1 LIKPAVLVV
10 DDDQE
15 VLRAVGRDL
24 RREYGGRYRVLQAE
38 SAESGLE
45 ALRQLK
51 LRNEHLALFLVDQRM
66 PRMTGIEFLEKAKA
80 LFPEAKRALL
90 TAYADTQSA
99 IDAINKAHI
108 DHYLQKPWDPPEEK
122 LYPVIAELL
131 DEWEASFR
139 PPFEGLRLVGHRWS
153 PEAHRMKEFLARNH
167 VPYQWLDLATNAQAG
182 KLLEQTGLTD
192 VKLPIVLFEDG
203 THLESADV
211 AGVAER
217 VGLRTRV
224 EHDFYSFVIVGA
236 GPAGLAAAVYA
247 ASEGINTLLVEAEAP
262 GGQAGQSSRIENY
275 LGFPGGVS
283 GSELAR
289 RAAQQARKFGAEIL
303 SPQRVAAV
311 RLAGQFR
318 HIVLGNGHEISCHA
332 LLIATGVSYRRL
344 ERPGIEALTGA
355 GVYYGA
361 AASEAREAK
370 GEDVFVLGGAN
381 SAGQAAIHFARYARK
396 VCMLVRAP
404 TLASMSQY
412 LIDQIAST
420 PNIEVRTSTAIVEAL
435 GQSHL
440 EQLQLRNSAT
450 NETECVPGSALFI
463 LIGAEPHTEWLEGV
477 VARDA
482 HGFINTGPALSES
495 GSRPRHWRLER
506 DPYLLESSVPGIF
519 AAGDVRMGSIKR
531 VAAGVGEGAMA
542 VSFVHQHL
550 AGL

>member
-66 PRMTGIEFLEKAKA
+66 PRMTGVEFLEKAIE
-80 LFPEAKRALL
+80 LFPEARRALL
-90 TAYADTQSA
+90 TAYADTQGA

-131 DEWEASFR
+131 DDWEGSFR

-167 VPYQWLDLATNAQAG
+167 IPYQWLDLATNAQAAQ
-182 KLLEQTGLTD
+182 LLEQTGLTGA
-192 VKLPIVLFEDG
+192 KLPIVLFQDG
-203 THLESADV
+203 SHLEKADL

-247 ASEGINTLLVEAEAP
+247 ASEGVNTLLIEAEAP

-289 RAAQQARKFGAEIL
+289 RAALQARRFGAEIL
-303 SPQRVAAV
+303 SPQRVSAV
-311 RLAGQFR
+311 RVAGQFR
-318 HIVLGNGHEISCHA
+318 HIVLGDGREISCHA
-332 LLIATGVSYRRL
+332 LLIGTGVSYRRL

-355 GVYYGA
+355 GIYYGA
-361 AASEAREAK
+361 AASEAHEAR

-381 SAGQAAIHFARYARK
+381 SAGQAAIYLAHYARR
-396 VCMLVRAP
+396 VSILVRAP

-412 LIDQIAST
+412 LIDQITTT
-420 PNIEVRTSTAIVEAL
+420 PNIEVRTDTAIVEAL
-435 GQSHL
+435 GQDHL
-440 EQLQLRNSAT
+440 EQLRLRNSAT
-450 NETECVPGSALFI
+450 NETTTVPGSALFI
-463 LIGAEPHTEWLEGV
+463 FIGAEPHTEWLDGV

-482 HGFINTGPALSES
+482 HGFIKTGPALAES
-495 GSRPRHWRLER
+495 GSRPRHWPLER
-506 DPYLLESSVPGIF
+506 DPYLLEASVPGIF

-542 VSFVHQHL
+542 VFFVHQHL
-550 AGL
+550 ARL